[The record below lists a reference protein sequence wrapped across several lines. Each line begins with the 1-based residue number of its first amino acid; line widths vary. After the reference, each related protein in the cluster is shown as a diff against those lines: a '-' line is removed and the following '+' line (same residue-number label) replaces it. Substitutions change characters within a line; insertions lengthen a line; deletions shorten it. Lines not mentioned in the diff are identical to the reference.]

1 MHKLAHHAHLGFTLV
16 EVMVALVIAAIALSA
31 VARSVMQST
40 DTTIVLR
47 DRQMALWVAQNRMAE
62 VQLSRAWPPLD
73 TTDGSEELGGKHW
86 SWTQKVV
93 STPEP
98 MLRRV
103 EIVVR
108 DKSDSGTKVDLVH
121 FFRIPSR
128 VTR

>member
-1 MHKLAHHAHLGFTLV
+1 MPKSAHHAHLGFTLI

-31 VARSVMQST
+31 VARTVMQAT

-47 DRQMALWVAQNRMAE
+47 DRQMALWVAQNQMAE
-62 VQLSRAWPPLD
+62 VQLSRLWPPLD
-73 TTDGSEELGGKHW
+73 TTDGSEEFGGKHW
-86 SWTQKVV
+86 LWTKKVV

-103 EIVVR
+103 EIEVR
-108 DKSDSGTKVDLVH
+108 DKSDSDAKVSLVH
-121 FFRIPSR
+121 FFRITGR